1 MISQRICSVP
11 DTPTKESTPA
21 KGIPVAHWS
30 VKSGTHPDKTFGI
43 CGELFHGDKVVR
55 YQGIMEFTPALKPWD
70 RGLPKQ

>member
-43 CGELFHGDKVVR
+43 CGELFHGVLIVLLQD
-55 YQGIMEFTPALKPWD
+55 IMVFTPALKIWD
-70 RGLPKQ
+70 HGSPAP